1 MKIGCVILAGGK
13 SSRMGTDK
21 ALLELDGK
29 TFIEQISKELEWF
42 EEKIIAHGN
51 TRELSDTNWTVVSDI
66 YLNHGPLGGIHS
78 ALSVCQSDAL
88 FVVTCDMPLLKSSL
102 AHKLCDIMC
111 ESEVMSQT
119 VDNTVLGQ
127 VGYDAVISVGEDG
140 KMHPLCGVYRKSA
153 LPILEE
159 QLLSGRNKVM
169 EALKKLHV
177 KYITVDSSMDTQ
189 QLFNI
194 NTPQDYEKLNLKK
207 KR

>member
-111 ESEVMSQT
+111 ESERMSQM
-119 VDNTVLGQ
+119 V
-127 VGYDAVISVGEDG
+127 YDAVICVGEDG

-169 EALKKLHV
+169 EALKKMHV

>member
-1 MKIGCVILAGGK
+1 MQL
-13 SSRMGTDK
+13 
-21 ALLELDGK
+21 
-29 TFIEQISKELEWF
+29 
-42 EEKIIAHGN
+42 
-51 TRELSDTNWTVVSDI
+51 
-66 YLNHGPLGGIHS
+66 
-78 ALSVCQSDAL
+78 
-88 FVVTCDMPLLKSSL
+88 
-102 AHKLCDIMC
+102 
-111 ESEVMSQT
+111 
-119 VDNTVLGQ
+119 
-127 VGYDAVISVGEDG
+127 VGEDG